1 MDGAQLYNGE
11 HPDVSAGKP
20 GLNFVFGWPLVR
32 NKDDWELRQDKII
45 AGHPPRHLLTVAPTR
60 AGKGVSL
67 IIPNLLTYT
76 NSVIV
81 IDPKGENAWLTAAH
95 RQDRLKHNVIVV
107 DPWGEVQRRYGDAAE
122 TEVKTSRYNPLA
134 FLHPGDPNYADD
146 LGYIADALIIDQ
158 GKDPHWPDSA
168 RELVAGL
175 IAFVVE
181 KPELRP
187 LASLGLVRQLL
198 CGTSAEIQTMAED
211 AKTLGEDSVAAR
223 KLGRFAGD
231 GGRETDSILST
242 ARTQT
247 AFLDSVTLQKSMEAS
262 DFEFENLLAVKTT
275 IYLVLPVDKLQTY
288 GRWLR
293 LLISIAIRA
302 VVRDLDKDYAAVL
315 FILDEFGTI
324 GRLNAVS
331 QAYGLMAGMGM
342 KLWAF
347 VQDLHQLKRDYP
359 DEWET
364 FIANSSEV
372 IVFGAMDQFTCE
384 YFSKMAGDK
393 EVKRAS
399 GETVFQPLVRPDE
412 FRRMASHQCA
422 IFGMHDPKYAQ
433 LLSYYGDKLFAGLAR
448 PFGRKKAVPDAAA
461 LKALDDPEAARAAL
475 ELYGYKIKS
484 TWLGGYTVIA
494 PGSAEKQVL
503 KTDGDLTRYAKKE
516 LAGKPIPTKG

>member
-1 MDGAQLYNGE
+1 MPDGAGFYEG
-11 HPDVSAGKP
+11 PYSDVAAGNP
-20 GLNFVFGWPLVR
+20 GLNFVFAWPLVLDKKEGR
-32 NKDDWELRQDKII
+32 VLRQDQII

-67 IIPNLLTYT
+67 IIPNLLTYS

-81 IDPKGENAWLTAAH
+81 IDPKGENAWLTAEH
-95 RQDRLKHNVIVV
+95 RQEKLGHKVIVL
-107 DPWGEVQRRYGDAAE
+107 DPWDEVQRRYGDAAGA
-122 TEVKTSRYNPLA
+122 EVKTARYNPLA
-134 FLHPGDPNYADD
+134 ALDPADPNYADD

-187 LASLGLVRQLL
+187 SASLGLVRQLL

-247 AFLDSVTLQKSMEAS
+247 AFLDSATLQKSLAAS
-262 DFEFENLLAVKTT
+262 DFEFEKLLAIKTT

-293 LLISIAIRA
+293 LLVSIAIRA
-302 VVRDLDKDYAAVL
+302 VVRDLDKQYAAVL

-324 GRLNAVS
+324 GRLSAVS

-347 VQDLHQLKRDYP
+347 VQDLNQLKRDYP

-372 IVFGAMDQFTCE
+372 IVFGAMDGFTCE
-384 YFSKMAGDK
+384 YFSKMGGSQAITRTTGD
-393 EVKRAS
+393 
-399 GETVFQPLVRPDE
+399 TE
-412 FRRMASHQCA
+412 FRPLIRDHEIRC
-422 IFGMHDPKYAQ
+422 MHANRCLIYGTHSPQYAQ
-433 LLSYYGDKLFAGLAR
+433 LLSYYRDKPFAGLAR
-448 PFGRKKAVPDAAA
+448 PFGRKKKAWDAAA
-461 LKALDDPEAARAAL
+461 LKALDDPDAAREAL
-475 ELYGYKIKS
+475 ESQGYKVKAG
-484 TWLGGYTVIA
+484 WLGGYSVIPA
-494 PGSAEKQVL
+494 GGGEKQVFKGETEL
-503 KTDGDLTRYAKKE
+503 IRFAKKE
-516 LAGKPIPTKG
+516 LHGKPMG